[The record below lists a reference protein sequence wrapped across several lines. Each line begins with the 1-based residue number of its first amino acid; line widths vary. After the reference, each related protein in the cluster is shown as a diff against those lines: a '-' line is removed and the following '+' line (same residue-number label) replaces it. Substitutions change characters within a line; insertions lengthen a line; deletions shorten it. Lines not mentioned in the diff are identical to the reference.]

1 MATWSVTL
9 PSLRIEDSKVKYS
22 IPHSIAWP
30 GHAAWLDWPWK
41 LHRIQDQEGD
51 IRWELYQLEKD
62 PLETNDLASGEP
74 AKAGEMRSGL
84 EAWQK
89 SVIRSLYG
97 LDYE

>member
-1 MATWSVTL
+1 MVGDSTK
-9 PSLRIEDSKVKYS
+9 LRIEDSKVKTAYPLDS
-22 IPHSIAWP
+22 LA